1 MNLMHKNIFD
11 LSFKIPFDNDIQY
24 FDSVC
29 IKKEKL
35 MKSQILKL
43 INHKK
48 QFKRSQ
54 EIKEPQGKVIK
65 CTWVFEPK
73 KKPKIG
79 KRALKR
85 GIYYNY
91 YIPPYFQPKSKCV
104 LKYSQKCTKCVTL
117 TLPYFLKIIQKGLVK
132 VKILKR

>member
-91 YIPPYFQPKSKCV
+91 
-104 LKYSQKCTKCVTL
+104 
-117 TLPYFLKIIQKGLVK
+117 
-132 VKILKR
+132 